1 MLKLSPCHC
10 YSVLYLIYFHWKLTR
25 FPLSPAVLLLTGL
38 SRSNWNLVNL
48 NRSDCCG
55 IPIVLLW
62 GLFFKERQKKK
73 NTGAD
78 FDYYL
83 CALKTILFCSSELR
97 TVRYFWPFVLRPF
110 FKVLPAWAETVM
122 ENGGFF
128 VQGFFFFFYVRL
140 QVSWLQLPNSPHSH
154 INTIKPLLPFLFFYQ
169 VKCSYDN
176 TEMLCLLNCIYIY
189 IYLLHLC
196 AFFTTRH
203 CPQKD
208 IIVAQIIAFLF
219 FDPSL
224 QWKIY
229 ASEIL
234 ATFKMSIV
242 NIYLFTENEIRGM
255 MFCLEH
261 MYNRIHHQFPFLVIL
276 QCHCVIFFPVCHY
289 LSLLLQ

>member
-1 MLKLSPCHC
+1 MTGTDLRQMSRWWPEWHGMLKMNLCRW
-10 YSVLYLIYFHWKLTR
+10 YSVLNLIHFHWKLTR

-38 SRSNWNLVNL
+38 SRSDWNLVNL

-62 GLFFKERQKKK
+62 GLFFLKKDK
-73 NTGAD
+73 KNPSNTGAD

-97 TVRYFWPFVLRPF
+97 TVRYFWLFILRPF

-128 VQGFFFFFYVRL
+128 VQGFCFFNVRL

-154 INTIKPLLPFLFFYQ
+154 VNSIKPLLPFLFFYQ

-196 AFFTTRH
+196 AFFTTKD
-203 CPQKD
+203 CPKKD
-208 IIVAQIIAFLF
+208 INVAQMISFFCLFL

-224 QWKIY
+224 QWKIC

-242 NIYLFTENEIRGM
+242 NIYLFTERESQGHDVLFGR
-255 MFCLEH
+255 
-261 MYNRIHHQFPFLVIL
+261 
-276 QCHCVIFFPVCHY
+276 CV
-289 LSLLLQ
+289 QQN

>member
-1 MLKLSPCHC
+1 MGWNCHGK
-10 YSVLYLIYFHWKLTR
+10 WR
-25 FPLSPAVLLLTGL
+25 LLC
-38 SRSNWNLVNL
+38 SRV
-48 NRSDCCG
+48 
-55 IPIVLLW
+55 
-62 GLFFKERQKKK
+62 LFFF
-73 NTGAD
+73 N
-78 FDYYL
+78 
-83 CALKTILFCSSELR
+83 
-97 TVRYFWPFVLRPF
+97 
-110 FKVLPAWAETVM
+110 
-122 ENGGFF
+122 
-128 VQGFFFFFYVRL
+128 VRL

-208 IIVAQIIAFLF
+208 IIVAQMIAFLF

-276 QCHCVIFFPVCHY
+276 QCHCVISSLYAIIYLYFCNNCVFFFCWT
-289 LSLLLQ
+289 SKINS